1 MHPLT
6 HSTHVDAHRSDLLT
20 QAAAHRAAASC
31 RTPNAGHR
39 LRRRTGWWLVGLG
52 LKLAVDGRPARRLGS
67 LPDPA

>member
-1 MHPLT
+1 MHPQT
-6 HSTHVDAHRSDLLT
+6 HPAQVNAHRSELIA

-31 RTPNAGHR
+31 RTTSPTRRR

-52 LKLAVDGRPARRLGS
+52 LKLAVDARPAHLGS